1 MELTLEEYG
10 KYLGDETLTDE
21 LALEKYRQEK
31 EKYNN
36 EVNKIVGGY
45 KGLDMDEFIDRIGG
59 QEKIETMNKINEK
72 LDRSYLVN
80 GTLVPKREGNK
91 KLKELINLS
100 TYPLIYFNKI
110 YPRPLRD
117 TSRTGE
123 LESRVRLCVV

>member
-59 QEKIETMNKINEK
+59 QEKIDAMNKINEK

-91 KLKELINLS
+91 REDLDEWKRGFMEGYDEAYRRLM
-100 TYPLIYFNKI
+100 
-110 YPRPLRD
+110 D
-117 TSRTGE
+117 SR
-123 LESRVRLCVV
+123 S

>member
-72 LDRSYLVN
+72 LDRSELVN
-80 GTLVPKREGNK
+80 GKLVPKRECNK
-91 KLKELINLS
+91 REDLDEWKRGFMEGYDEAYRKLMENRS
-100 TYPLIYFNKI
+100 
-110 YPRPLRD
+110 
-117 TSRTGE
+117 
-123 LESRVRLCVV
+123 

>member
-45 KGLDMDEFIDRIGG
+45 KELDMDEFIDRIGG
-59 QEKIETMNKINEK
+59 QEKIDAMNKINEK

-91 KLKELINLS
+91 REDLDEWKRGFMEGYDEAYRRLM
-100 TYPLIYFNKI
+100 
-110 YPRPLRD
+110 D
-117 TSRTGE
+117 SR
-123 LESRVRLCVV
+123 S

>member
-36 EVNKIVGGY
+36 EVNEIVGGC

-91 KLKELINLS
+91 REDLDEWKRGFMEGYDEAYRKLMENRS
-100 TYPLIYFNKI
+100 
-110 YPRPLRD
+110 
-117 TSRTGE
+117 
-123 LESRVRLCVV
+123 

>member
-59 QEKIETMNKINEK
+59 QEKIDAMNKINEK
-72 LDRSYLVN
+72 LDRSDFVN
-80 GTLVPKREGNK
+80 GKLVPKREGNK
-91 KLKELINLS
+91 REDLDEWKRGFMEGYDEAYRKLMENRS
-100 TYPLIYFNKI
+100 
-110 YPRPLRD
+110 
-117 TSRTGE
+117 
-123 LESRVRLCVV
+123 

>member
-91 KLKELINLS
+91 REDLDEWKRGFMEGYDEAYRRLME
-100 TYPLIYFNKI
+100 
-110 YPRPLRD
+110 
-117 TSRTGE
+117 SRT
-123 LESRVRLCVV
+123 

>member
-59 QEKIETMNKINEK
+59 QEKIETMNKINEI

-91 KLKELINLS
+91 REDLDEWKRGFMEGYDEAYRKLMENRS
-100 TYPLIYFNKI
+100 
-110 YPRPLRD
+110 
-117 TSRTGE
+117 
-123 LESRVRLCVV
+123 

>member
-80 GTLVPKREGNK
+80 GTLVTKREGNK
-91 KLKELINLS
+91 REYLDEWKRGFMEGYDEAYRRLM
-100 TYPLIYFNKI
+100 
-110 YPRPLRD
+110 D
-117 TSRTGE
+117 SR
-123 LESRVRLCVV
+123 S

>member
-91 KLKELINLS
+91 REDLDEWKRGFMEGYDEAYRRLM
-100 TYPLIYFNKI
+100 
-110 YPRPLRD
+110 D
-117 TSRTGE
+117 SR
-123 LESRVRLCVV
+123 S